1 LHGIVLVKDR
11 FGLRI
16 LSTKS
21 VSLFG
26 DRHYV
31 LLHLLKLYIFDALAV
46 EEAIRL
52 KEKTKT
58 VSSII
63 ALSIGPSKNVET
75 LRTALAMGADSAI
88 HIVTPELPAPSANP
102 EPISVAAAIKA
113 VVERSKGSGD
123 KAIDLIIMGKQAID
137 DDSGSTGGMLA
148 GMLGWGQ
155 GTFASK
161 LTVDKASGKVEVTR
175 EIDGGL
181 AKFEGKLPMIVTTD
195 LR

>member
-1 LHGIVLVKDR
+1 
-11 FGLRI
+11 
-16 LSTKS
+16 
-21 VSLFG
+21 
-26 DRHYV
+26 
-31 LLHLLKLYIFDALAV
+31 LASDSAI

-52 KEKTKT
+52 KERTKA

-75 LRTALAMGADSAI
+75 LRTALAMGADSAV
-88 HIVTPELPAPSANP
+88 HVVTPESPSPQSNP
-102 EPISVAAAIKA
+102 EPVSVAAAIKA
-113 VVERSKGSGD
+113 VIERSRSSGD
-123 KAIDLIIMGKQAID
+123 GKAVDLVIMGKQAID

-148 GMLGWGQ
+148 GMMGWGQ

-161 LTVDKASGKVEVTR
+161 LDVDKASGKVEVTR

-181 AKFEGKLPMIVTTD
+181 ARIESQLPMIVTVD